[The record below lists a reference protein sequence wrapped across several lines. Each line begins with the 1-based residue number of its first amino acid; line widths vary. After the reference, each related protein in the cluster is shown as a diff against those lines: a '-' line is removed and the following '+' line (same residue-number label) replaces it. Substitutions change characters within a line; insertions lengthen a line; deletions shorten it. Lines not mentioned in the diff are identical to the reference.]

1 MLAEIELLMSN
12 GSENCLMRTL
22 VSALQGVRLREGF
35 QEMRLK

>member
-1 MLAEIELLMSN
+1 MLAEIELLMCN

-22 VSALQGVRLREGF
+22 VSALQAVRLREGF